1 MFLIK
6 KKKNKAELQ
15 ENKKQHGNN
24 LPDKGFKVIVTKIPT
39 ELRKR
44 MGEVSE
50 SLNKEIENIFLI
62 QN

>member
-1 MFLIK
+1 MFLIKK

-39 ELRKR
+39 ELRKEWVKSVR
-44 MGEVSE
+44 
-50 SLNKEIENIFLI
+50 I
-62 QN
+62 